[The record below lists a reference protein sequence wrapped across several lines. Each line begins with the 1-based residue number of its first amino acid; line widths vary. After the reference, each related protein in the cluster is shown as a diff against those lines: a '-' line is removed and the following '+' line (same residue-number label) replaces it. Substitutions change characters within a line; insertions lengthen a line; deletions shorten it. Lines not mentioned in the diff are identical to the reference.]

1 MANYCELCAK
11 QTMAGRHIRHAH
23 SVGWLYRAPKKPRT
37 FKANLRKVQL
47 YNEDGTKSFKV
58 TSCMKCYK
66 KLRNEAEA
74 EMQAMEAQAKPTTA
88 KKASK

>member
-47 YNEDGTKSFKV
+47 YNDDGTKALKATV
-58 TSCMKCYK
+58 CMKCYK

-74 EMQAMEAQAKPTTA
+74 EMQAIDVHAKS
-88 KKASK
+88 KISKNASK

>member
-23 SVGWLYRAPKKPRT
+23 SIGWLYRAPKKPRV
-37 FKANLRKVQL
+37 FKANLRKIQL
-47 YNEDGTKSFKV
+47 YNDDGSKAFKATV
-58 TSCMKCYK
+58 CMKCYK
-66 KLRNEAEA
+66 KLRKEAEA
-74 EMQAMEAQAKPTTA
+74 ESEAMQAKVSA